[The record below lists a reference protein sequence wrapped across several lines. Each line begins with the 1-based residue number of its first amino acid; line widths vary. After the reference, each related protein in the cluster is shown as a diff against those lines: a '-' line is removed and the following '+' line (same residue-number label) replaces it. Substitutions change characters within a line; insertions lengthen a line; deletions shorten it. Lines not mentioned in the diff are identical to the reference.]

1 MEKIK
6 GDKAIL
12 LAVIVVCV
20 LAFSLLP
27 CSWIK
32 DGFYGKKR
40 SEWLDQNRKK
50 WNKLSLYT
58 NFLLYLIL
66 IFREH
71 GESQEVELFYGVNGD
86 FAYKL
91 GLADYTIE
99 PMMSTDREPR
109 EPCILVCQK
118 RTLELNGGS
127 LDAEELRK
135 IESQLTD

>member
-1 MEKIK
+1 MDFMGRKDLNGSIKI
-6 GDKAIL
+6 GRSGISCHYIL
-12 LAVIVVCV
+12 T
-20 LAFSLLP
+20 FS
-27 CSWIK
+27 
-32 DGFYGKKR
+32 
-40 SEWLDQNRKK
+40 
-50 WNKLSLYT
+50 
-58 NFLLYLIL
+58 YLIL

-71 GESQEVELFYGVNGD
+71 GESQEVEIFYGVNGD